1 MRGLYARLTEDA
13 ALNPDTMD
21 ERRGGWG
28 RLLALFRLIHKG
40 HRSRFVQA
48 RGGKLF
54 DPGRISVPRR
64 PRRRRTMPPRV
75 LPVSDGCILRILEG
89 LMTLKAR
96 AARASG
102 CPTARSTSSR
112 SARSTRP

>member
-1 MRGLYARLTEDA
+1 MPRTATSSPAHRRAHAADYETSYSLRGLYARLGEDA

-40 HRSRFVQA
+40 HASHFVQA

-54 DPGRISVPRR
+54 DPDAFPF
-64 PRRRRTMPPRV
+64 
-75 LPVSDGCILRILEG
+75 LEG
-89 LMTLKAR
+89 R
-96 AARASG
+96 AGAPIPRACSPF
-102 CPTARSTSSR
+102 PTAAACAFSKG
-112 SARSTRP
+112 